1 MDACNNPD
9 VLRVIMYVKIL
20 LKYVFILVP
29 MGLILM
35 MGLDF
40 FKNVVAGKKMI

>member
-20 LKYVFILVP
+20 LKYVFILGP
-29 MGLILM
+29 MGLI
-35 MGLDF
+35 
-40 FKNVVAGKKMI
+40 